1 MRVSSPTG
9 PAAKTERLLNLVLCL
24 LYTRRP
30 LPKSKIRDIVPQY
43 GDAASDEAFDRM
55 FERDKDEL
63 RELGIPLV
71 TAEIGGVW
79 DDEVGYRIDQRE
91 YALPDIDFEPDELA
105 VLGLASRTWAHASLA
120 GPAAQALRKLKAA
133 GIERDGDSLIGIEPR
148 LGTSE
153 PAFEPVKNAVVGQQ
167 TISFGYR
174 TGGQGEVNTRRVQ
187 PWGLASWHGRWY
199 LTGHDLDRGA
209 ARVFRLSRIDGAVTV
224 DRRAEPYV
232 VPGDHRAQEMI
243 RTTVGEQE
251 PRTSVVR
258 VREGRGQSLRRRGSE
273 VASGAGTDGTDG
285 TDGTTGEWTT
295 LEVPFT
301 DPYAFADEVS
311 GYGADVVV
319 HEPAEVR
326 GLVVERLRGA
336 VAAHAAAH
344 GSAHTATHT
353 AAHGSARTGGP
364 TGGAA

>member
-1 MRVSSPTG
+1 MSSPTG

-30 LPKSKIRDIVPQY
+30 LPKSRIRAVVPQY

-71 TAEIGGVW
+71 TEDIGGAW

-91 YALPDIDFEPDELA
+91 YALPDISFEADELA

-133 GIERDGDSLIGIEPR
+133 DIERDGDSLVGIEPR

-153 PAFEPVKNAVVGQQ
+153 PAFEPVKNAVVGQR

-174 TGGQGEVNTRRVQ
+174 TGGQGDVATRVVQ

-199 LTGHDLDRGA
+199 LTGFDLDRA
-209 ARVFRLSRIDGAVTV
+209 APRVFRLSRIDGDVTEVRKAAPYAVP
-224 DRRAEPYV
+224 A
-232 VPGDHRAQEMI
+232 DHRAQEMV
-243 RTTVGEQE
+243 RSSVGEQ
-251 PRTSVVR
+251 PTRDAVVR
-258 VREGRGQSLRRRGSE
+258 VREGRGNTLRRR
-273 VASGAGTDGTDG
+273 ATTTTDQ
-285 TDGTTGEWTT
+285 GEWSE
-295 LEVPFT
+295 LVVPYG
-301 DPYAFADEVS
+301 DDDALADEVC

-319 HEPAEVR
+319 ISPPEVR
-326 GLVVERLRGA
+326 ELVVQRLRGA
-336 VAAHAAAH
+336 LVAH
-344 GSAHTATHT
+344 G
-353 AAHGSARTGGP
+353 
-364 TGGAA
+364 GGAA

>member
-1 MRVSSPTG
+1 VSSPTG

-30 LPKSKIRDIVPQY
+30 LPKSRIRAVVPQY
-43 GDAASDEAFDRM
+43 GDATSDEAFDRM

-71 TAEIGGVW
+71 TEEIGGAW

-91 YALPDIDFEPDELA
+91 YALPDISFEADELA

-133 GIERDGDSLIGIEPR
+133 GIERDGDSLVGIEPR

-153 PAFEPVKNAVVGQQ
+153 PAFEPVKNAVVGQR

-174 TGGQGEVNTRRVQ
+174 TGGEGEVNTRVVQ

-199 LTGHDLDRGA
+199 LTGFDLDRQA
-209 ARVFRLSRIDGAVTV
+209 PRVFRLSRIDGDVTEV
-224 DRRAEPYV
+224 RKAEPYA
-232 VPGDHRAQEMI
+232 VPADHRAQEMI
-243 RTTVGEQE
+243 RTSVGEQ
-251 PRTSVVR
+251 RTRDAVLR
-258 VREGRGQSLRRRGSE
+258 VRAERGNTLRRRATST
-273 VASGAGTDGTDG
+273 TDL
-285 TDGTTGEWTT
+285 GEWSE
-295 LEVPFT
+295 LVVPFG
-301 DPYAFADEVS
+301 DDDALADEVC

-319 HEPAEVR
+319 TSPPEVR
-326 GLVVERLRGA
+326 ELVVQRLRGA
-336 VAAHAAAH
+336 LAAH
-344 GSAHTATHT
+344 S
-353 AAHGSARTGGP
+353 
-364 TGGAA
+364 GGAA

>member
-1 MRVSSPTG
+1 MSSPTG

-30 LPKSKIRDIVPQY
+30 LPKSRIRAVVPQY
-43 GDAASDEAFDRM
+43 GDATSDEAFDRM

-71 TAEIGGVW
+71 TEEIGGAW

-91 YALPDIDFEPDELA
+91 YALPDISFEADELA

-133 GIERDGDSLIGIEPR
+133 GIERDGDSLVGIEPR

-153 PAFEPVKNAVVGQQ
+153 PAFEPVKNAVVGQR

-174 TGGQGEVNTRRVQ
+174 TGGEGEVNTRVVQ

-199 LTGHDLDRGA
+199 LTGFDLDRQA
-209 ARVFRLSRIDGAVTV
+209 ERVFRLSRIDGEVTEVRKAPPYAVP
-224 DRRAEPYV
+224 A
-232 VPGDHRAQEMI
+232 DHRAQEMI
-243 RTTVGEQE
+243 RSSVGEQ
-251 PRTSVVR
+251 PTRDAVVR
-258 VREGRGQSLRRRGSE
+258 VRADRGNTLRRR
-273 VASGAGTDGTDG
+273 ATATTDLA
-285 TDGTTGEWTT
+285 EWTE
-295 LEVPFT
+295 LVVPFG
-301 DPYAFADEVS
+301 DDDALADEVC

-319 HEPAEVR
+319 TSPPEVR
-326 GLVVERLRGA
+326 ELVVQRLRGA
-336 VAAHAAAH
+336 LAAHA
-344 GSAHTATHT
+344 
-353 AAHGSARTGGP
+353 
-364 TGGAA
+364 GGAG

>member
-1 MRVSSPTG
+1 MSSPTG

-24 LYTRRP
+24 LYTRRA

-71 TAEIGGVW
+71 TEDIGGVW

-91 YALPDIDFEPDELA
+91 YALPDIEFEPDELA

-133 GIERDGDSLIGIEPR
+133 GIERDGDFLVGIEPR

-153 PAFEPVKNAVVGQQ
+153 PAFEPVKNAVVAQQ

-174 TGGQGEVNTRRVQ
+174 TGGHGEVNTRRVQ

-199 LTGHDLDRGA
+199 LTGFDLDRGA
-209 ARVFRLSRIDGAVTV
+209 PRVFRLSRIDGAVSPV
-224 DRRAEPYV
+224 RRAAPYV
-232 VPGDHRAQEMI
+232 VPSDHRAREMI
-243 RTTVGEQE
+243 RTTVGE
-251 PRTSVVR
+251 RDFSGTATVR
-258 VREGRGQSLRRRGSE
+258 VREGRGQSLRRRGE
-273 VASGAGTDGTDG
+273 PRGVE
-285 TDGTTGEWTT
+285 GEWTT
-295 LEVPFT
+295 LQVPFT
-301 DPYAFADEVS
+301 DDDALADEVS

-319 HEPAEVR
+319 VEPAEVR
-326 GLVVERLRGA
+326 DLVVARLRGA
-336 VAAHAAAH
+336 LAAHRAV
-344 GSAHTATHT
+344 
-353 AAHGSARTGGP
+353 